1 MLWAYLQWVEDLQ
14 YQQMLKREGSEDVNL
29 SLVEELKMGHTLRE
43 DPVISTTLNHPESD
57 DQDSAPEGCGVHGG
71 AMSSIRGT

>member
-1 MLWAYLQWVEDLQ
+1 
-14 YQQMLKREGSEDVNL
+14 MLKREGSEDVNL
-29 SLVEELKMGHTLRE
+29 SLVEELKGAKMGHTLSE

-71 AMSSIRGT
+71 AM